1 MGRSKSSHK
10 WLQEHFSDE
19 YVQRAQREGYRGRA
33 VYKLQELDER
43 YQLIKP
49 GMKVID
55 LGAAPGSWTEY
66 VAQRLKGQGKLIAT
80 DILPM
85 DAVVDTEFIQGDF
98 REAEVLDQLLTSL
111 GKSKSDLVICD
122 MAPNMSG
129 MASVDMPAAMYLAEL
144 AVDLA
149 QRTLNQGGCFLVKL
163 FQSEGFDALITQLRQ
178 DFKSVIVR
186 KPRASR
192 PHSREVYAL
201 ARGYIL

>member
-1 MGRSKSSHK
+1 MGKSKSSQRWVNDHEK
-10 WLQEHFSDE
+10 DE
-19 YVQRAQREGYRGRA
+19 FVLRARDEGYRGRA
-33 VYKLQELDER
+33 VYKLKELDER
-43 YQLIKP
+43 YKLIKP

-98 REAEVLDQLLTSL
+98 REAEVLDQLFASL
-111 GKSKSDLVICD
+111 GESKSDLVICD
-122 MAPNMSG
+122 MSPNMSG

-144 AVDLA
+144 AMDLA
-149 QRTLNQGGCFLVKL
+149 QRTLNQEGSFLVKL
-163 FQSEGFDALITQLRQ
+163 FQSEGFDALIGQLRQ